1 MATPVSSMSSL
12 WSLTGTRME
21 IRQLRADDAAD
32 YVQLLHEIDRES
44 RLLIWEPGERQVS
57 ADDIRRGLA
66 VPGSGDPLR
75 LVAVVG
81 GAFVGFLV
89 AHRGHLTRLRRR
101 AEFTMAVLQAH
112 RGCGIGPA
120 LLAAL
125 ENWATTVG
133 ISRLELTVMSDNEPA
148 VALYERA
155 GYRLEGRK
163 RDAIVVDGVSLDE
176 LVMGRFLARED
187 QLTR

>member
-1 MATPVSSMSSL
+1 MAAPVSSMSSL

-44 RLLIWEPGERQVS
+44 RFLMWEPGERQVS

-89 AHRGHLTRLRRR
+89 AHRGHLTRLRHR

-163 RDAIVVDGVSLDE
+163 RDAIVVDRVSLDE